1 MSAVLLVSPLPIT
14 GQRTGPP
21 IRYWEL
27 ARVLSAEQVVT
38 LLVPNA
44 DHPTHPDF
52 IVCTSAALVPGA
64 EAREEDG
71 LDRLLATHQVIMV
84 QGPAI
89 QHHPRIAK
97 ALAAG
102 QHYLVVDL
110 YDPITL
116 EQLEIDRGG
125 PAGRWL
131 NVEYTA
137 LLNEQIRL
145 GDFFVC
151 ANERQR
157 GYWLGALTA
166 LGRINQD
173 TYDGSDL
180 RKLIDVVPFG
190 LPDADPPKAEGVN
203 LPQPGGAVL
212 RGVLPGIAPGDRVIL
227 WGGGLWEWLDP
238 FTPIQ
243 AMEQVR
249 MVHPT
254 ARLVFFVS
262 ARFRPPIVGQV
273 RQFAADKG
281 LLDREVVFADWLAP
295 EQWRNCLL
303 EADVGLSFHPASIE
317 SHFAFRTRLLDYIW
331 AGLPIV
337 TAGGDVLSEQVAAC
351 GLGYVVEP
359 GNAEALAAALIA
371 LLDEPDARQSRQAA
385 FHRVAG
391 QYRWERVAEPLV
403 RYCREPWHAGDA
415 GRNAYQGWQ
424 QAERDR
430 LISEAASARRQLVE
444 AEARRQDMAAERDR
458 ASQRADATQIQLD
471 DLRQRLEQSEAQLQA
486 AMNGRVMRLMTGM
499 QRAVGRWRRG
509 TSPLGRGEGEKS

>member
-1 MSAVLLVSPLPIT
+1 M
-14 GQRTGPP
+14 
-21 IRYWEL
+21 
-27 ARVLSAEQVVT
+27 LSAGQAVT

-52 IVCTSAALVPGA
+52 AVCACAEDELDDLLVA
-64 EAREEDG
+64 
-71 LDRLLATHQVIMV
+71 HQVIVV

-89 QHHPRIAK
+89 QHHPHLAQV
-97 ALAAG
+97 LAAG

-116 EQLEIDRGG
+116 EQLEIHTVTASASAVHSR
-125 PAGRWL
+125 GRWL

-157 GYWLGALTA
+157 GYWLGALAA

-173 TYDGSDL
+173 TYDGGDL
-180 RKLIDVVPFG
+180 RRLIDVVPFG
-190 LPDADPPKAEGVN
+190 LLAPAQP
-203 LPQPGGAVL
+203 PQPEHNAGPVL
-212 RGVLPGIAPGDRVIL
+212 KGMLPGIAPGDRVIL

-238 FTPIQ
+238 FTPIR

-249 MVHPT
+249 TAHPT

-262 ARFRPPIVGQV
+262 ARFQPPIVGQV
-273 RQFAADKG
+273 RQFATDTG
-281 LLDREVVFADWLAP
+281 LLDRGVVFTDWLPP
-295 EQWRNCLL
+295 EQWSNCLL

-371 LLDEPDARQSRQAA
+371 LLAEPDARQSRQAA
-385 FHRVAG
+385 FHQVAE
-391 QYRWERVAEPLV
+391 QYRWERVAAPLV

-415 GRNAYQGWQ
+415 DRNVYQRWQ
-424 QAERDR
+424 QVERER
-430 LISEAASARRQLVE
+430 LVSEAAGARRQLAEIE
-444 AEARRQDMAAERDR
+444 AQRQGVAGADPLQGAERER
-458 ASQRADATQIQLD
+458 VSQRAAELQGQVD
-471 DLRQRLEQSEAQLQA
+471 DLARRLQRSEAEFQA

-499 QRAVGRWRRG
+499 QQAVSRWRSRSPAPRRG
-509 TSPLGRGEGEKS
+509 GGKES